1 MYFFSRQS
9 PGVLIQDLFA
19 SYSEQGRRG
28 RLGHYHEVV
37 EANGVRLAFIAV
49 DATTKPGYRRPFN
62 FIGRLTDEDLL
73 ELKYVSLVLNEF
85 LMNYQSFRNIARE
98 AEATSDYQIWFG
110 HYPTSAIVSSSPG
123 TVHLPL
129 PSALGAD
136 Q

>member
-1 MYFFSRQS
+1 M
-9 PGVLIQDLFA
+9 LIQDLFA

-73 ELKYVSLVLNEF
+73 ELKYVSLVFNKF
-85 LMNYQSFRNIARE
+85 LMNYQSFFNRNIARE

-123 TVHLPL
+123 IGIYLRST
-129 PSALGAD
+129 PSL
-136 Q
+136 